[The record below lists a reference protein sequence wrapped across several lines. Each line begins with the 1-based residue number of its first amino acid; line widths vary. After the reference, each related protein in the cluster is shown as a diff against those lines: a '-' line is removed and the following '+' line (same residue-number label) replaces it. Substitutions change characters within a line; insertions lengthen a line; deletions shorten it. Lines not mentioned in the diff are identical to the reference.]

1 MKKLILLLFILIHFF
16 SFGQSV
22 SKQVSRIAKKNVEI
36 FLTPEFDSSK
46 SFIVS
51 VDKGIRKVEDK
62 SQGIGNQL
70 SKSLSIMGAK
80 VINQG
85 QGNTIKMSIKWAA
98 LDELKRLS
106 ATIFD
111 SNSNVVGSI
120 EYNGPYIPNSHKNIA
135 AAIAYK
141 LIEES
146 NKRKKN
152 TANNNQHIEVIEEPS
167 PQNKNVKE
175 QAINELKKLKE
186 LLDLELIT
194 QEEFDKKS
202 KELKKI
208 ILGN

>member
-1 MKKLILLLFILIHFF
+1 MKRFLLLLLFIPLL
-16 SFGQSV
+16 SFGQMMDKKV
-22 SKQVSRIAKKNVEI
+22 ARIAKKNIEI
-36 FLTPEFDSSK
+36 FLNDDFNNNN
-46 SFIVS
+46 SFLVS
-51 VDKGIRKVEDK
+51 VDKGNRKVEDK

-80 VINQG
+80 VVND
-85 QGNTIKMSIKWAA
+85 GNGNVIKMSIKWAA

-111 SNSNVVGSI
+111 SNSNSVVGSI
-120 EYNGPYIPNSHKNIA
+120 EYNGPYIPNSHKNIT

-141 LIEES
+141 LVTES
-146 NKRKKN
+146 NKRKGNSVSSNQKEN
-152 TANNNQHIEVIEEPS
+152 TVETPPQIQNNKKKAIDDL
-167 PQNKNVKE
+167 KE
-175 QAINELKKLKE
+175 LKE

-194 QEEFDKKS
+194 QDEFDKKS

>member
-46 SFIVS
+46 SFLVS

-62 SQGIGNQL
+62 SQGVGNQL
-70 SKSLSIMGAK
+70 SKSLSMMGAK

-106 ATIFD
+106 ASIFD

-152 TANNNQHIEVIEEPS
+152 TASYNQHFEAEEKPS

>member
-1 MKKLILLLFILIHFF
+1 MKKLILLLLIFIHFF

-36 FLTPEFDSSK
+36 FLTAEFDSSK

-70 SKSLSIMGAK
+70 SKSLSMMGAK
-80 VINQG
+80 VINEG

-135 AAIAYK
+135 AAIAHK

-152 TANNNQHIEVIEEPS
+152 TVNNSQYVEVVKEPS
-167 PQNKNVKE
+167 SQNKNVKE
-175 QAINELKKLKE
+175 QAITELKKLKE

>member
-1 MKKLILLLFILIHFF
+1 M
-16 SFGQSV
+16 
-22 SKQVSRIAKKNVEI
+22 
-36 FLTPEFDSSK
+36 TPEFDSSK

-106 ATIFD
+106 ATIFN

>member
-1 MKKLILLLFILIHFF
+1 MKKLLLLLLFIPLV
-16 SFGQSV
+16 SFGQMMDKKV
-22 SKQVSRIAKKNVEI
+22 ARIAKKNIEI
-36 FLTPEFDSSK
+36 FLNDDFNNNN
-46 SFIVS
+46 SFLVS
-51 VDKGIRKVEDK
+51 VDKGNRKVEDK

-80 VINQG
+80 VVND
-85 QGNTIKMSIKWAA
+85 GNGNVIKMSIKWAA

-111 SNSNVVGSI
+111 SNSNSVVGSI
-120 EYNGPYIPNSHKNIA
+120 EYNGPYIPNSHKNIT

-141 LIEES
+141 LVTES
-146 NKRKKN
+146 NKRKGNSVSSNQQEN
-152 TANNNQHIEVIEEPS
+152 TVENPPQIQNNKKKAIDDL
-167 PQNKNVKE
+167 KE
-175 QAINELKKLKE
+175 LKE

-194 QEEFDKKS
+194 QDEFDKKS

>member
-1 MKKLILLLFILIHFF
+1 MMDKK
-16 SFGQSV
+16 V
-22 SKQVSRIAKKNVEI
+22 ARIAKKNIEI
-36 FLTPEFDSSK
+36 FLNDDFNNNN
-46 SFIVS
+46 SFLVS
-51 VDKGIRKVEDK
+51 VDKGNRKVEDK

-80 VINQG
+80 VVND
-85 QGNTIKMSIKWAA
+85 GNGNVIKMSIKWAA

-111 SNSNVVGSI
+111 SNSNSVVGSI
-120 EYNGPYIPNSHKNIA
+120 EYNGPYIPNSHKNIT

-141 LIEES
+141 LVTES
-146 NKRKKN
+146 NKRKGNSVSSNQQEN
-152 TANNNQHIEVIEEPS
+152 TVENPPQIQNNKKKAIDDL
-167 PQNKNVKE
+167 KE
-175 QAINELKKLKE
+175 LKE

-194 QEEFDKKS
+194 QDEFDKKS

>member
-1 MKKLILLLFILIHFF
+1 MMDKK
-16 SFGQSV
+16 V
-22 SKQVSRIAKKNVEI
+22 ARIAKKNIEI
-36 FLTPEFDSSK
+36 FLNDDFNNNN
-46 SFIVS
+46 SFLVS
-51 VDKGIRKVEDK
+51 VDKGNRKVEDK

-80 VINQG
+80 VVND
-85 QGNTIKMSIKWAA
+85 GNGNVIKMSIKWAA

-111 SNSNVVGSI
+111 SNSNSVVGSI
-120 EYNGPYIPNSHKNIA
+120 EYNGPYIPNSHKNIT

-141 LIEES
+141 LVTES
-146 NKRKKN
+146 NKRKGNSVSSNQKEN
-152 TANNNQHIEVIEEPS
+152 TVENPPQIQNNKKKAIDDL
-167 PQNKNVKE
+167 KE
-175 QAINELKKLKE
+175 LKE

-194 QEEFDKKS
+194 QDEFDKKS